1 MKRIILLALVMLSF
15 LPSIEAR
22 TVDGCL
28 LPSEIKKRPKAWVK
42 PKVETDKQYEDGRR
56 HISTKSVSFANTG
69 MRGKVYPTICW
80 LRKSIWDNGTSY
92 TLVFDITREGKTL
105 IGEGSRLLLKF
116 DDDSIIELTINNKV
130 DGLSNEPNVGRSVY
144 GGGMVYTYYTCHPSY
159 SLTEQQIQK
168 IISQEVVKIRME
180 INTGEGYV
188 DVGTDNTKGLYFS
201 DTLRECYNA
210 IAEKEKQSNGLHDG
224 F

>member
-92 TLVFDITREGKTL
+92 TLVFDIMREGKTL

-201 DTLRECYNA
+201 DTLRECFNA

-224 F
+224 L

>member
-22 TVDGCL
+22 PVDGCL

-56 HISTKSVSFANTG
+56 HISTKGVSFANTG

-92 TLVFDITREGKTL
+92 TLAFDITREEKTL

-168 IISQEVVKIRME
+168 IISQEVVKVRME

>member
-22 TVDGCL
+22 TVDGHL
-28 LPSEIKKRPKAWVK
+28 LPSDVKKRPKAWVK
-42 PKVETDKQYEDGRR
+42 PKVKTDKQYEDGRR
-56 HISTKSVSFANTG
+56 HISTKGVSFANAG
-69 MRGKVYPTICW
+69 MRSKVYPTICW

-92 TLVFDITREGKTL
+92 TLVFDIIREGKTL

-116 DDDSIIELTINNKV
+116 DDDSIIELTINKKV
-130 DGLSNEPNVGRSVY
+130 DELSNEPNVDRSVY

-159 SLTEQQIQK
+159 DLTESQIQK
-168 IISQEVVKIRME
+168 IISQEVVKIKME

-188 DVGTDNTKGLYFS
+188 AVGTDNTKGLYFS
-201 DTLRECYNA
+201 DTLRECFNA

>member
-22 TVDGCL
+22 PVDGCL

-210 IAEKEKQSNGLHDG
+210 IVEKEKQSNGLYDG

>member
-22 TVDGCL
+22 PVDGCL

-56 HISTKSVSFANTG
+56 HISTKGVSFVNTG

-201 DTLRECYNA
+201 DTLRECFNA

>member
-1 MKRIILLALVMLSF
+1 MLSF

-22 TVDGCL
+22 PVDGCL

-92 TLVFDITREGKTL
+92 TLVFDIMREGKTL

-144 GGGMVYTYYTCHPSY
+144 GGGMVYTYYICHPSY

-201 DTLRECYNA
+201 DTLRECFNA

>member
-1 MKRIILLALVMLSF
+1 MLSF

-22 TVDGCL
+22 PADGCL

-56 HISTKSVSFANTG
+56 HISTKGVSFAITG

-80 LRKSIWDNGTSY
+80 LCKSIWDNGTSY
-92 TLVFDITREGKTL
+92 TLVFDITREEKTL

-201 DTLRECYNA
+201 DTLRECFNA

>member
-22 TVDGCL
+22 PVDGCL
-28 LPSEIKKRPKAWVK
+28 LPSEIKKRPKTWVK

-201 DTLRECYNA
+201 DTLRECFNA

>member
-22 TVDGCL
+22 TVDGHL
-28 LPSEIKKRPKAWVK
+28 LPSDVKKRPKAWVK
-42 PKVETDKQYEDGRR
+42 PKIETDKQYEDGRR

-130 DGLSNEPNVGRSVY
+130 DGLSNEPKVGRSVY
-144 GGGMVYTYYTCHPSY
+144 GGGTVYTYYICHPSY

-210 IAEKEKQSNGLHDG
+210 ISEKEKQSNGLYDG

>member
-22 TVDGCL
+22 PVDGCL

-92 TLVFDITREGKTL
+92 TLVFDIMREGKTL

-144 GGGMVYTYYTCHPSY
+144 GGGMVYTYYICHPSY

-201 DTLRECYNA
+201 DTLRECFNA

>member
-1 MKRIILLALVMLSF
+1 MKRIILLALVLLSF
-15 LPSIEAR
+15 LQSIEAR
-22 TVDGCL
+22 PLDGCL

-201 DTLRECYNA
+201 DTLRECFNA

>member
-22 TVDGCL
+22 PVDGCL

-92 TLVFDITREGKTL
+92 TLVFDITREEKTL

-201 DTLRECYNA
+201 DTLRECFNA

>member
-1 MKRIILLALVMLSF
+1 MKRTILLALIVLSF

-56 HISTKSVSFANTG
+56 HISTKGVSFANTG
-69 MRGKVYPTICW
+69 TRGKVYPTICW

-92 TLVFDITREGKTL
+92 TLVFDIMREGKTL

-201 DTLRECYNA
+201 DTLRECFNA

-224 F
+224 L

>member
-22 TVDGCL
+22 PVDGCL

-92 TLVFDITREGKTL
+92 TLVFDIMREGKTL

-201 DTLRECYNA
+201 DTLRECFNA

>member
-1 MKRIILLALVMLSF
+1 MLSF

-22 TVDGCL
+22 PVDGCL

-92 TLVFDITREGKTL
+92 TLVFDIMREGKTL

-201 DTLRECYNA
+201 DTLRECFNA

>member
-22 TVDGCL
+22 PVDGCL

-56 HISTKSVSFANTG
+56 HISTKRVSFANTG

-92 TLVFDITREGKTL
+92 TLVFDITREEKTL

-201 DTLRECYNA
+201 DTLRECFNA

>member
-22 TVDGCL
+22 PVDGCL

-92 TLVFDITREGKTL
+92 TLVFDITREEKTL

>member
-22 TVDGCL
+22 TVDGHL
-28 LPSEIKKRPKAWVK
+28 LPSDVKKRPKAWVK

-92 TLVFDITREGKTL
+92 TLVFDIIREGKTL

-130 DGLSNEPNVGRSVY
+130 DELSNEPNVGRSVF

-159 SLTEQQIQK
+159 SLTEQQIRK

-210 IAEKEKQSNGLHDG
+210 IAEKEKQSNGLYDG